1 MNILYLNLYSDIGGG
16 ELSLLH
22 LARFLNSKIKPL
34 FLFARPG
41 SFSRRLEA
49 MGAETLMVDYAPAM
63 VSRLWLPPLFFKNLR
78 AGFALSR
85 LIRERRIDVVHCTD
99 LFSLLLLLPAFL
111 STRIPIV
118 YNVIMFYNGPQ
129 SLLFR
134 WLSSMMV
141 KRIVT
146 PSHAIRND
154 LVERVGI
161 GNERIEVLSNGVD
174 ASAFTPASVGEKERI
189 RKEFGI
195 PPDRK
200 VIGFAGRYEVGKG
213 HKTFLQ
219 ALNQFTNH
227 QLTNYQ
233 FLLAGGSPTED
244 VVTGVTRY
252 RENLEPTFRDL
263 ERKGV
268 LRRLG
273 HWDDMPAFYAALD
286 LFVCPSDK
294 EAFGLVVLEAF
305 AAGLPI
311 VVTNTTAAVEIVGSA
326 KGVYQV
332 EPKNSVAL
340 AEAIQEAF
348 QKGKSEVAMEERRAI
363 LADCSWEKYAKG
375 WENVYERAM

>member
-1 MNILYLNLYSDIGGG
+1 
-16 ELSLLH
+16 
-22 LARFLNSKIKPL
+22 
-34 FLFARPG
+34 
-41 SFSRRLEA
+41 

-63 VSRLWLPPLFFKNLR
+63 VSRLWLPSLFFKNLR

-99 LFSLLLLLPAFL
+99 LFSLLLLLPAFFR
-111 STRIPIV
+111 TRIPIV
-118 YNVIMFYNGPQ
+118 YNVIMFYNRPQ

-141 KRIVT
+141 KRIVAT
-146 PSHAIRND
+146 SHAIRND
-154 LVERVGI
+154 LVERVGV
-161 GNERIEVLSNGVD
+161 GNERIEVLHNGVD

-195 PPDRK
+195 SPDRK
-200 VIGFAGRYEVGKG
+200 VIGFAGRYEVWKG
-213 HKTFLQ
+213 HKTFLE
-219 ALNQFTNH
+219 AINQLTNH
-227 QLTNYQ
+227 QLTNHQ
-233 FLLAGGSPTED
+233 FLLAGGSPTEN

-252 RENLEPTFRDL
+252 RENLEPAFRDL

-273 HWDDMPAFYAALD
+273 HLDDMPAFYAALD

-311 VVTNTTAAVEIVGSA
+311 VVTRTTGAVELIGSA
-326 KGVYQV
+326 KGVYLV
-332 EPKNSVAL
+332 EPKNPEAL
-340 AEAIQEAF
+340 VEAIERGL
-348 QKGKSEVAMEERRAI
+348 QKGSEEVDAEERSRI
-363 LADCSWEKYAKG
+363 LEKFAWAEYAKG
-375 WENVYERAM
+375 WEGVYQKVVRERSGG